1 MTRPV
6 SSHHPPAGKEWRLNL
21 YLSEHDPDTTARIV
35 LDTGDN
41 VLESHAEARRNPYD
55 RDIPEIGDELAA
67 GRALIAMGRLLVR
80 AANGDMRA
88 LGAIDTESS
97 PTPLWLPRE

>member
-6 SSHHPPAGKEWRLNL
+6 ANRPPTAKEWRLNL

-41 VLESHAEARRNPYD
+41 VLETCAEARRNPYD
-55 RDIPEIGDELAA
+55 PDVPEIGDELAA
-67 GRALIAMGRLLVR
+67 GRALIALGQNLLR
-80 AANGDMRA
+80 AAAGDMKA
-88 LGAIDTESS
+88 VGASEAT
-97 PTPLWLPRE
+97 PPAPLWSPRE

>member
-6 SSHHPPAGKEWRLNL
+6 TSRPPTVKEWRLNL

-55 RDIPEIGDELAA
+55 PDVPEIGDELAA
-67 GRALIAMGRLLVR
+67 GRALIAMGRRLLR
-80 AANGDMRA
+80 AADGDIKA
-88 LGAIDTESS
+88 VGAADTEEDLS
-97 PTPLWLPRE
+97 PLWLDRE

>member
-6 SSHHPPAGKEWRLNL
+6 TSRPPAVKEWRLNL

-41 VLESHAEARRNPYD
+41 VLESHAEARRSPAD
-55 RDIPEIGDELAA
+55 RDVPEIGDELAA

-80 AANGDMRA
+80 AANGDMKA
-88 LGAIDTESS
+88 LGAADTHRAE
-97 PTPLWLPRE
+97 PLWLPRE

>member
-6 SSHHPPAGKEWRLNL
+6 DSRPPSVKEWRLNL

-41 VLESHAEARRNPYD
+41 VLESCAEARRNPYD
-55 RDIPEIGDELAA
+55 PAAPDIGDELAA
-67 GRALIAMGRLLVR
+67 GRALISLGRELLRAAAGGIEAMGAPEATPPV
-80 AANGDMRA
+80 
-88 LGAIDTESS
+88 
-97 PTPLWLPRE
+97 PLWSSRE

>member
-6 SSHHPPAGKEWRLNL
+6 SSRAPAIKEWRLNL

-41 VLESHAEARRNPYD
+41 VLESHAEARRSPYD
-55 RDIPEIGDELAA
+55 QAIPDIGDELAA
-67 GRALIAMGRLLVR
+67 GRALIAMGRLLLR
-80 AANGDMRA
+80 AADGDMRET
-88 LGAIDTESS
+88 GAADAEGPS
-97 PTPLWLPRE
+97 PLWLARE

>member
-6 SSHHPPAGKEWRLNL
+6 NSRPASVKEWRLNL
-21 YLSEHDPDTTARIV
+21 YLSEHDPDTTARII

-41 VLESHAEARRNPYD
+41 VLESCAEARRSPYD
-55 RDIPEIGDELAA
+55 RAMPDIGDELAA

-80 AANGDMRA
+80 AAEGDIEAM
-88 LGAIDTESS
+88 GAAETTA
-97 PTPLWLPRE
+97 PAGLWQPQE

>member
-6 SSHHPPAGKEWRLNL
+6 SSHHPPAVKEWRLNL

-97 PTPLWLPRE
+97 PAPLWLPRE

>member
-6 SSHHPPAGKEWRLNL
+6 RSRPPAVKEWRLNL

-41 VLESHAEARRNPYD
+41 VLESCAEARRSPYD
-55 RDIPEIGDELAA
+55 PDVPEIGDELAA
-67 GRALIAMGRLLVR
+67 GRALIAMGRILLR
-80 AANGDMRA
+80 AADGDMKA
-88 LGAIDTESS
+88 VGSNETEGPS
-97 PTPLWLPRE
+97 PLWPTEE

>member
-1 MTRPV
+1 MTRPL
-6 SSHHPPAGKEWRLNL
+6 SSRPPSVKEWRLNL

-55 RDIPEIGDELAA
+55 TAVPDIGDELAA
-67 GRALIAMGRLLVR
+67 GRALIAMGRVLLR
-80 AANGDMRA
+80 AAAGDMKDM
-88 LGAIDTESS
+88 GATDREA
-97 PTPLWLPRE
+97 PAPLWLSRE

>member
-6 SSHHPPAGKEWRLNL
+6 DSRPPSVKEWRLNL

-41 VLESHAEARRNPYD
+41 VLESCAEARRNPYD
-55 RDIPEIGDELAA
+55 SAVPDIGDELAA
-67 GRALIAMGRLLVR
+67 GRALISLGRELLRAAAGDIEAMGAPEATPPV
-80 AANGDMRA
+80 
-88 LGAIDTESS
+88 
-97 PTPLWLPRE
+97 PLWSPRE

>member
-1 MTRPV
+1 MTRPM
-6 SSHHPPAGKEWRLNL
+6 SSHPPAIKEWRLNL

-55 RDIPEIGDELAA
+55 PDVPEIGDELAA
-67 GRALIAMGRLLVR
+67 GRALIAMGRILLR
-80 AANGDMRA
+80 AANGDIKA
-88 LGAIDTESS
+88 VGAADTEDA
-97 PTPLWLPRE
+97 TPLWLTRE